1 MHLVDGFPTRGRN
14 RRRRHRVSCDEKMD
28 ATCASCDVDDLYKGR
43 ASWKELEGPARTM
56 LHAKPVKELVDA
68 KEKRVLVLE
77 HNESVGEALARLAE
91 RKVLSAPVVV
101 VSDEDDDGDG
111 ERLPYALLGVIDV
124 GTVLQALVQAVAKQN
139 ARAIFVDETDDT
151 DKQNQQVVALQRAA
165 EDFFTRKVIT
175 LPMTRDK
182 EVLYRGNLET
192 DILTLVE
199 EGFLLPRRGEVNHR
213 ILIFDERGIVTN
225 IISQTDVLRYI
236 YKHMESLGRLRYQ
249 TVHQLELSTKPV
261 LVAQANLPAL
271 EAFRKMNEENVS
283 GVAIVDS
290 VDGKLVANLSI
301 SDLRGLTPAIFG
313 SLALPL
319 SEFLKREEQEQEF
332 QERMRMVKLEQMQHK
347 EYRAVP
353 PPQDYHGETTATRTS
368 ATVAR
373 RAPHHA
379 LVSCRSYTTV
389 EEVIRLMLTKKVHR
403 VYEVD
408 DHFRPIGVVTLT
420 DVLWALTSP
429 P

>member
-1 MHLVDGFPTRGRN
+1 VDLGVSTRTRFDG
-14 RRRRHRVSCDEKMD
+14 MD
-28 ATCASCDVDDLYKGR
+28 ATCASCDVDDVYKGR

-56 LHAKPVKELVDA
+56 LKDMSVKELVGA

-77 HNESVGEALARLAE
+77 HDESVGEALVRMAE

-101 VSDEDDDGDG
+101 VSEEEDSEEG
-111 ERLPYALLGVIDV
+111 ERLPYALLGVMDV
-124 GTVLQALVQAVAKQN
+124 GTVLQTLVQAVAKQN
-139 ARAIFVDETDDT
+139 ARAIFVDETEDVNR
-151 DKQNQQVVALQRAA
+151 QNEQVLALQKAA

-192 DILTLVE
+192 DVLTLVE

-213 ILIFDERGIVTN
+213 ILIFDEKGVVTN
-225 IISQTDVLRYI
+225 IISQTDVIRYI
-236 YKHMESLGRLRYQ
+236 YKHVESLGRLRYQ

-271 EAFRKMNEENVS
+271 DAFRKMNEEKIS
-283 GVAIVDS
+283 GVAVVDS
-290 VDGKLVANLSI
+290 VDGRLVANLSI
-301 SDLRGLTPAIFG
+301 SDLRGLTPSLFG

-319 SEFLKREEQEQEF
+319 GEFLKREEQEQAF
-332 QERMRMVKLEQMQHK
+332 QERLRMAKLEEMRHK
-347 EYRAVP
+347 EYSAVP
-353 PPQDYHGETTATRTS
+353 PPQVYHGEAAATK
-368 ATVAR
+368 
-373 RAPHHA
+373 APASHA
-379 LVSCRSYTTV
+379 EGKAHRVPVSCRSYTTV
-389 EEVIRLMLTKKVHR
+389 EEVIRLMLTNKVHR

-408 DHFRPIGVVTLT
+408 GHFRPIGVVTLT